1 MLKVVRDRA
10 NLVQS
15 LHDTRSVVRSLELII
30 GVGIHIVFF
39 FLYLLIFQV
48 ASIQIFKLMLY
59 VMPLPS
65 FSLSLPPHRGLELP
79 HRPPPPPSP
88 CLHPSQVDVMKTVL
102 SFSSLLVSFSFIWG
116 PSIRATLENAVFLF
130 VVHP

>member
-48 ASIQIFKLMLY
+48 GSVNPLLCVAS
-59 VMPLPS
+59 PS
-65 FSLSLPPHRGLELP
+65 SSLSLPPHRGLELP
-79 HRPPPPPSP
+79 LLLPHASI
-88 CLHPSQVDVMKTVL
+88 HPRWT
-102 SFSSLLVSFSFIWG
+102 
-116 PSIRATLENAVFLF
+116 
-130 VVHP
+130 

>member
-48 ASIQIFKLMLY
+48 GSVNPMLCVASPSSSSSTSSSSRWHPSRSSNLCCMSCHCHPSLFLCLLIVDLSSHTVLLLLLPHASI
-59 VMPLPS
+59 
-65 FSLSLPPHRGLELP
+65 
-79 HRPPPPPSP
+79 
-88 CLHPSQVDVMKTVL
+88 HPRWT
-102 SFSSLLVSFSFIWG
+102 
-116 PSIRATLENAVFLF
+116 
-130 VVHP
+130 